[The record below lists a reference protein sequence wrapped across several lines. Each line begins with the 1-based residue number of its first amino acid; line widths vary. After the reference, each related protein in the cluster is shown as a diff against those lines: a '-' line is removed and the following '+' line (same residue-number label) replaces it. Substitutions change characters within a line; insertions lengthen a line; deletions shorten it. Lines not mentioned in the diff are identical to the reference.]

1 VADLAFVAVGTGIGM
16 GLVVGGSV
24 MRGSRGAAGEI
35 GHLPFGAELLDPNN
49 HRRGPFEEA
58 VSGAAITDRYREEVG
73 SVLSVPEIFELA
85 EAGDAAALTVLD
97 HEASLLA
104 RAIVAIV
111 AVIDPAMVIL
121 GGGVGSRRLLI
132 DLVRRWL
139 RRLGHGTIDVRQS
152 ELGPRATMVGA
163 VELARDVARVGREH
177 ESVT

>member
-1 VADLAFVAVGTGIGM
+1 
-16 GLVVGGSV
+16 
-24 MRGSRGAAGEI
+24 
-35 GHLPFGAELLDPNN
+35 
-49 HRRGPFEEA
+49 
-58 VSGAAITDRYREEVG
+58 
-73 SVLSVPEIFELA
+73 
-85 EAGDAAALTVLD
+85 
-97 HEASLLA
+97 
-104 RAIVAIV
+104 
-111 AVIDPAMVIL
+111 MVIL